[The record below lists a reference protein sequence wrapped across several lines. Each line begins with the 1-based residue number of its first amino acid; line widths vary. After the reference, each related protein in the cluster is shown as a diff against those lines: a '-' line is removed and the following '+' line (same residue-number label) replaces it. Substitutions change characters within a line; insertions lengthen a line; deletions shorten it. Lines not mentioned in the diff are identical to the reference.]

1 MYQFSSGKKS
11 GLEHAFVLCFAVGGV
26 ILYAV
31 SGAEGV
37 PFPFLFQTGAILLLA
52 AFVYL
57 LIRYELKQYRYE
69 LRDSGIRDSEG
80 RVRYELVVTEQVGK
94 KETVV
99 ARVGLW
105 QIGRVEKL
113 DKTGSAKK
121 TFGVDKRV
129 FIYDN
134 RLFAPSRCG
143 ICMTGDDPVVV
154 IPADERMMALLQN
167 NHTEENPL

>member
-1 MYQFSSGKKS
+1 MYQFSSGKKN
-11 GLEHAFVLCFAVGGV
+11 GLEHAFVLCFAVGGL

-37 PFPFLFQTGAILLLA
+37 PFPVLFQIGTILLLA

-80 RVRYELVVTEQVGK
+80 QVRYELVITERVGK

-105 QIGRVEKL
+105 QISRVEKL
-113 DKTGSAKK
+113 DKKVSAKK
-121 TFGVDKRV
+121 VFGTEKRTFV
-129 FIYDN
+129 YDN

-143 ICMTGDDPVVV
+143 VCMTGDDPVVV
-154 IPADERMMALLQN
+154 IPADERMMELLQN
-167 NHTEENPL
+167 NHTGESPM